1 MNVNLKIDQFA
12 ACRVVVRGGG
22 SIGVHSRLESATRGG
37 EAFTPGHRAAKPLG
51 RSREPPA
58 FTRFLGI
65 SVEAKFARSAG
76 RGPKRPARLSLPES
90 RRWGE
95 GWLPCISNPLREVQ
109 FRLGAVL
116 QHFANRTPLSSTRPS
131 TISMRLVSTLQPATR
146 VQFREGAS
154 NWVDTPFCKQQRS
167 STSTSTST

>member
-76 RGPKRPARLSLPES
+76 RGPKRPARRSLPES

-95 GWLPCISNPLREVQ
+95 VWLPSSISNPLREVQ

-131 TISMRLVSTLQPATR
+131 TIPMRLVRSWEQTR
-146 VQFREGAS
+146 PINVPSFSR
-154 NWVDTPFCKQQRS
+154 TTTKTIFCSDAHRGS
-167 STSTSTST
+167 